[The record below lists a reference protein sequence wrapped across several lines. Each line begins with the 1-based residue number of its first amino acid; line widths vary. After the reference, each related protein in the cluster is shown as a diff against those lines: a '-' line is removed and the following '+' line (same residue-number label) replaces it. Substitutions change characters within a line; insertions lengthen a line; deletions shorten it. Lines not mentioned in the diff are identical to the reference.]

1 MRRQCVFVCV
11 ALMFWLGAAGM
22 AQNASAVIS
31 AKNLERMRPN
41 ARIDF
46 SDFEAKLE
54 IGWFAA
60 NDDASEFL
68 VLGPSGAVY
77 ALGYAQDER
86 RWRLRQW
93 PDASAFSLI
102 DGLFLQGRPFILHQ
116 AQGATYINDA
126 ELTLTGVAV
135 ALLHGIAEDELFV
148 EALDDAGQSQ
158 FLRYGLESETGALKA
173 LDALAFPGIQNDGPV
188 MRIGRIDYPALFL
201 SSLAE
206 NILYAQI
213 FSESIAE
220 PLAMAYQLD
229 NGPAVFGAVNLP
241 AVSHFAWTDPQRQ
254 HLNRLDLATDENQVV
269 AALAGAYPQFLLL
282 SKDASAILAVNLDF
296 QPEIVAWHAQTG
308 ARYDLGAYRDCGR
321 IPDHVALSRDGS
333 ALIIGCDSGLEVW
346 RVSD

>member
-11 ALMFWLGAAGM
+11 ALMLWLGAAGM

-31 AKNLERMRPN
+31 ASNLERMRPS

-46 SDFEAKLE
+46 ADFEAKLE

-86 RWRLRQW
+86 RWRLRQR
-93 PDASAFSLI
+93 PGASAFSLI
-102 DGLFLQGRPFILHQ
+102 DGIYLQGRPFILHQ
-116 AQGATYINDA
+116 TGGAYFINDA
-126 ELTLTGVAV
+126 ELTLDGVPV
-135 ALLHGIAEDELFV
+135 ALLPGIAEDELFV
-148 EALDDAGQSQ
+148 EALDVAGQSQ
-158 FLRYGLESETGALKA
+158 FLRYRLENETGALKA
-173 LDALAFPGIQNDGPV
+173 LDARAFPGTHNDAPV
-188 MRIGRIDYPALFL
+188 MRIGRIGYPALFL
-201 SSLAE
+201 SALAD

-213 FSESIAE
+213 FSEAIAE
-220 PLAMAYQLD
+220 PVTMAYQLD
-229 NGPAVFGAVNLP
+229 NGPAVFGAVNPP
-241 AVSHFAWTDPQRQ
+241 AVSHFAWTDPQRR
-254 HLNRLDLATDENQVV
+254 HLNRLDLATGENQVV

-282 SKDASAILAVNLDF
+282 SKDASALLAVNLDF

-321 IPDHVALSRDGS
+321 IPDHVALSRDGR